1 MDKLTLDELKRASER
16 IDRAIAQFKAGA
28 EVTET
33 CLFCTGRLEVRAFPA
48 VPRQTNFDI
57 RCPCGKSNTRQ
68 LGI

>member
-1 MDKLTLDELKRASER
+1 VEKLTVDEMKKVSER
-16 IDRAIAQFKAGA
+16 IDRAIAQHQAGV

-33 CLFCTGRLEVRAFPA
+33 CIFCSGRLQVRAFPA